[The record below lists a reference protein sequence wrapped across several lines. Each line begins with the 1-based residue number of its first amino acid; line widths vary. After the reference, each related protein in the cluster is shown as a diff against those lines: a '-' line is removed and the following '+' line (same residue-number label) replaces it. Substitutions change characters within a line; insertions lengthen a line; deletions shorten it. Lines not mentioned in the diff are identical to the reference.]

1 MRLTTDHDQLKT
13 RKDLVAE
20 AIRSSILRG
29 AFKPGEKLDQQLLAD
44 ELEVSRSPV
53 REALRTLE
61 AEGLVRLVPN
71 RGANVTNL
79 PLPDLEELYFTRA
92 LIERVALER
101 AVPHLEKK
109 TLRTMEAILQAAE
122 ETEDYGELLL
132 LNNDFHMLGY
142 RAYRQPFFND
152 YIQELRNM
160 AAPYNRLYL
169 DTEGSRRAAWDD
181 HRRIYEACAAGDAAR
196 AREEI
201 ERHLNNVIEELS
213 RSIESAKSVDPRGA
227 EA

>member
-1 MRLTTDHDQLKT
+1 MDLSTDYDQLKT

-20 AIRSSILRG
+20 AIRTSILRG
-29 AFKPGEKLDQQLLAD
+29 TFKPGEKLDQQLLAD
-44 ELEVSRSPV
+44 ELGVSRSPV
-53 REALRTLE
+53 REALRTLG

-71 RGANVTNL
+71 RGATVTNL
-79 PLPDLEELYFTRA
+79 PLPDLQELYFTRA
-92 LIERVALER
+92 LIEGVAIER

-109 TLRTMEAILQAAE
+109 TLREMEAILQAAE

-142 RAYRQPFFND
+142 RAYPQQFLND

-181 HRRIYEACAAGDAAR
+181 HRRIYEACAGGDAKR
-196 AREEI
+196 ARMEI
-201 ERHLNNVIEELS
+201 QRHLDNVIDELS
-213 RSIESAKSVDPRGA
+213 RSIRSAERDGHGA
-227 EA
+227 PEE